1 MPTLIVFCHL
11 RWDFVF
17 QRPQHLMTRLAEHY
31 RILFV
36 EEPVYDEGQAH
47 LKKTA
52 VAPNIT
58 VCQPHTGIQA
68 PGFHDDQ
75 IPTLQ
80 TLLADLVPEGERPVV
95 WFYPP
100 LALPLLQGFDP
111 ALVVYDCMDELAAFK
126 NAPKQLLQRE
136 NALLNIADL
145 CFTGG
150 PSLYQSK
157 RERHANA
164 HCFSSS
170 VDAKHFQKALDRDY
184 SHPEQAHVA
193 RPRLGFYGVIDERF
207 DTDLVSQVAQ
217 ARPDWQIVLVG
228 PVVKID
234 PANLP
239 RANNIHYMGQ
249 RTYDQLPQFL
259 AGWDVC
265 LLPFAL
271 NESTKFISPT
281 KVLEYMAAQLP
292 IVSTPI
298 TDVVK
303 PYGDIVAIAHD
314 PQEFIAAC
322 ERALA
327 MSDDEKAAMRA
338 RMREVVSNTSWNKT
352 ANSMHQ
358 LMSSTEPARNAARF
372 LQPEGGV
379 DLVHSGGNVNSL
391 PLREGAHHAGS
402 SDAVPVAAAAAAAG
416 KAAAYVGK
424 PAS

>member
-36 EEPVYDEGQAH
+36 EEPVYDEGEAH

-95 WFYPP
+95 WFYTPM
-100 LALPLLQGFDP
+100 ALPLLQGFDP

-184 SHPEQAHVA
+184 SHPEQAHVPH
-193 RPRLGFYGVIDERF
+193 PRLGFYGVIDERF
-207 DTDLVSQVAQ
+207 DTDLVRQVAE

-249 RTYDQLPQFL
+249 RTYEQLPQFL

-281 KVLEYMAAQLP
+281 KVLEYMAAELP
-292 IVSTPI
+292 SVSTPI
-298 TDVVK
+298 TDVKV
-303 PYGDIVAIAHD
+303 PYGDVVAIAD
-314 PQEFIAAC
+314 TPEKFIAAC
-322 ERALA
+322 ERMLA
-327 MSDDEKAAMRA
+327 MNDEQQAALKERMRA
-338 RMREVVSNTSWNKT
+338 IVANTSWDKT
-352 ANSMHQ
+352 AASMHHLIQ
-358 LMSSTEPARNAARF
+358 TTAPSNKAQRFLAQAEEQDFDDVVAENVNPLPIAALAARMT
-372 LQPEGGV
+372 PPKDGM
-379 DLVHSGGNVNSL
+379 
-391 PLREGAHHAGS
+391 AK
-402 SDAVPVAAAAAAAG
+402 AAG
-416 KAAAYVGK
+416 
-424 PAS
+424 

>member
-1 MPTLIVFCHL
+1 MPTMIVFCHL

-17 QRPQHLMTRLAEHY
+17 QRPQHLLTRLAQNY
-31 RILFV
+31 RVLVV
-36 EEPVYDEGQAH
+36 EEPIYHDGEPF
-47 LKKTA
+47 LKQIDA
-52 VAPNIT
+52 GDNIT
-58 VCQPHTGIQA
+58 IYQPHTPVHA
-68 PGFHDDQ
+68 HGFHDDQ
-75 IPTLQ
+75 IPLLRP
-80 TLLADLVPEGERPVV
+80 LLAQIVPEDEDPIA
-95 WFYPP
+95 WFYTPM
-100 LALPLLQGFDP
+100 ALPLLPELHAG
-111 ALVVYDCMDELAAFK
+111 LVIYDCMDELAAFK
-126 NAPKQLLQRE
+126 NSPKQLLQRE
-136 NALLNIADL
+136 SALLKVADL
-145 CFTGG
+145 VFTGG
-150 PSLYQSK
+150 PSLYEAK
-157 RERHANA
+157 KERHHSA
-164 HCFSSS
+164 HCFPSS
-170 VDAKHFQKALDRDY
+170 VDVAHFEKSLDRAS
-184 SHPEQAHVA
+184 SHAEHDNVPH
-193 RPRLGFYGVIDERF
+193 PRLGFYGVIDERF
-207 DTDLVSQVAQ
+207 DPSIVEAMADAH
-217 ARPDWQIVLVG
+217 PEWQIVLVG

-234 PANLP
+234 PASLP
-239 RANNIHYMGQ
+239 QRPNVHYMGQ
-249 RTYDQLPQFL
+249 RSYAELPQFL

-265 LLPFAL
+265 LMPFAL

-379 DLVHSGGNVNSL
+379 DLAHSGGNVNSL
-391 PLREGAHHAGS
+391 PVGEGAHHTGS
-402 SDAVPVAAAAAAAG
+402 SDAVPVAAAAASAG
-416 KAAAYVGK
+416 KSAAYVGK